1 MDHQDG
7 FVWLRPEGGGTE
19 WTARPADVQPV
30 NVRERVEA
38 LMWARV
44 ARVNARSRGEVL

>member
-19 WTARPADVQPV
+19 WTVLPADVRPLHA
-30 NVRERVEA
+30 RERSGEPIR
-38 LMWARV
+38 ARV
-44 ARVNARSRGEVL
+44 AKANARSRGEVL